1 MERETGSSTK
11 SASIQVVVTIILCL
25 LFLGAYVAALR
36 ALVDVSVIETD
47 ADANRRDTV
56 YAFFHLGFLTLASVV
71 GFVVGKWLNGLGLAY
86 ALLFFIVVTVGMLS
100 VQIGSYELACHGYN
114 GIVRNWQC

>member
-1 MERETGSSTK
+1 MERDTGSSTK
-11 SASIQVVVTIILCL
+11 SASIQVIVSIILCL
-25 LFLGAYVAALR
+25 LFIGAYIAAMR

-56 YAFFHLGFLTLASVV
+56 YAVFHLGFLVLVSVV

-86 ALLFFIVVTVGMLS
+86 ALLFFIVVVLGMLT
-100 VQIGSYELACHGYN
+100 VLMGSYELACHGYN